1 MMFAAL
7 SWGAGMTGVFAKNT
21 MRRLQTPLTI
31 SLMPT
36 DTYQGNSSL
45 PL

>member
-1 MMFAAL
+1 
-7 SWGAGMTGVFAKNT
+7 MTGVFAANT

-36 DTYQGNSSL
+36 DTFQGNRQFAAVTGDL
-45 PL
+45 EI